1 VQAAAAV
8 IVLVAVLT
16 ALLAATRARSR
27 RGAAATAYALL
38 AAILSFAGSK
48 LWHLGSDLGSY
59 ELLRAGQPVAELYFE
74 RTGAGRFRATLTRLP
89 EGRMAVYELRG
100 ELWRLAVRR
109 LEWLRVEWDPGLGD
123 RYRHELLE
131 ARPADDAEATAE
143 SRSAYPLAAPTE
155 HDLWSQIVAGG
166 SAARFVAAGY
176 DESGWQPLRHEARLR
191 LQIGPRGLVIEPM
204 NAAAEALVSQA
215 ADKAGAPADGLR

>member
-16 ALLAATRARSR
+16 ALLAATRARAR
-27 RGAAATAYALL
+27 RVAAATAYLLL

-48 LWHLGSDLGSY
+48 LWRLGSDLGSY
-59 ELLRAGQPVAELYFE
+59 QLLRAGQPVAELYFE

-100 ELWRLAVRR
+100 ELWRLGVRR

-123 RYRHELLE
+123 RYRLELLE
-131 ARPADDAEATAE
+131 ARPAEDAEATAE
-143 SRSAYPLAAPTE
+143 SRSAPTG

-166 SAARFVAAGY
+166 AAARFVAAGY

-191 LQIGPRGLVIEPM
+191 LQIGPRGLVLEPM